1 MYDTIKVTD
10 FDKEGQEYYLDLEVD
25 VSFDLT
31 HNGVENISIDSIW
44 DITSGDPKE
53 IELKELTSEEVSD
66 LNARIDKEIF
76 EKQTEYEHDHYLSQ
90 VDDVYSDY
98 KNEIE

>member
-10 FDKEGQEYYLDLEVD
+10 FDKEGQDYYMDLEVD

-31 HNGVENISIDSIW
+31 HNGVENVSIQSVW
-44 DITSGDPKE
+44 DVTSDDPKE
-53 IELKELTSEEVSD
+53 IELKTLTQDEIAD
-66 LNARIDKEIF
+66 LKARIEMEMF

-90 VDDVYSDY
+90 VDDAYDDY
-98 KNEIE
+98 RDDVG